1 MNIYPKTKH
10 EKLRLTI
17 LLILLF
23 GIFIYQYAIPFYW
36 YKKYIPEEA
45 DIIFQSLPKMDLVEA
60 IEGVTKSPY
69 SHVGIL
75 IKKNDSWYV
84 REAIIDVH
92 DTPLFKWIKQ
102 PKSQIESGVESEP
115 LRIQILHLLKEK
127 EHSKKEMAISFG
139 HKKTYRYLDETVRSL
154 VEAQMIA
161 YTIPDKPQS
170 RLQEYRLTDKGR
182 KWLEAK
188 A

>member
-1 MNIYPKTKH
+1 MTEGRCTGIPKII
-10 EKLRLTI
+10 R
-17 LLILLF
+17 
-23 GIFIYQYAIPFYW
+23 AI
-36 YKKYIPEEA
+36 KA
-45 DIIFQSLPKMDLVEA
+45 N
-60 IEGVTKSPY
+60 GSPP
-69 SHVGIL
+69 
-75 IKKNDSWYV
+75 
-84 REAIIDVH
+84 
-92 DTPLFKWIKQ
+92 PLFKTDDDRSYFLTTLKIHPQYIKQ
-102 PKSQIESGVESEP
+102 PKSQIESGVESGVGSGVGSGVESEP

-170 RLQEYRLTDKGR
+170 SLQEYRLTDKGR

>member
-1 MNIYPKTKH
+1 
-10 EKLRLTI
+10 LTTLKI
-17 LLILLF
+17 HP
-23 GIFIYQYAIPFYW
+23 QY
-36 YKKYIPEEA
+36 
-45 DIIFQSLPKMDLVEA
+45 
-60 IEGVTKSPY
+60 
-69 SHVGIL
+69 
-75 IKKNDSWYV
+75 
-84 REAIIDVH
+84 
-92 DTPLFKWIKQ
+92 IKQ
-102 PKSQIESGVESEP
+102 PKSQIESGVESGVESEP

-182 KWLEAK
+182 KCLEAK

>member
-1 MNIYPKTKH
+1 MTEGRCTGIPKII
-10 EKLRLTI
+10 R
-17 LLILLF
+17 
-23 GIFIYQYAIPFYW
+23 AI
-36 YKKYIPEEA
+36 KA
-45 DIIFQSLPKMDLVEA
+45 N
-60 IEGVTKSPY
+60 GSPP
-69 SHVGIL
+69 
-75 IKKNDSWYV
+75 
-84 REAIIDVH
+84 
-92 DTPLFKWIKQ
+92 PLFKTDDDRSYFLTTLKIHPQYIKQ

-115 LRIQILHLLKEK
+115 LRIQILHLLKKK

-188 A
+188 AKIKSVF